1 MRAGFLHTS
10 LSQTSYRQ
18 ASFRQACLWRAGLLA
33 LAVGAACSSPKPA
46 DSPEAAAPGAAGA
59 AEAEVLPELT
69 PVPPPENIVGVAT
82 LRTPAHT
89 LDTALGWT
97 GLGLDFR
104 MFLSSGVGAAI
115 LPVLDLEAPVDAVM
129 TLDPK
134 VKNRPRVLFAASIG
148 LTSRE
153 AALEAFQG
161 LEFPVEFVEPGIHSV
176 RPNAKTLCFVAPA
189 LGKAKARLVCSDD
202 RESVELLSPYLTR
215 GKPSD
220 ATGDADL
227 HVELRGDAAWRQFG
241 DKARLLELTIPM
253 LLGEVSIGNPEFD
266 TALRDGATALVD
278 ELILSLGELRD
289 LRLDARLHDDPNAAA
304 TNELDVEL
312 QLSFNAQRSLV
323 ARAFADGEGR
333 SSVAPDTFWKLPVD
347 ATQAVYY
354 SVGNP
359 TLTEGAVNVLERLF
373 ESGLGHLGASANV
386 KRAWP
391 AAFKQAMDVRGPI
404 VSARGNIPKEALPAA
419 LDPREQLRAELG
431 YAVIGVEDPE
441 SRYGAWFQRTL
452 ELYEDGALRKSL
464 AAKYG
469 LDPAKL
475 PKAQTKKG
483 PARLRDAKT
492 YELGLPAALFSE
504 ALAEKGVDPKQ
515 LAPIPIV
522 LISCREGTYTW
533 FGLSSY
539 GSVLEQKLSAVLTAS
554 TPEGTLAT
562 RAGLERLRRESSNVA
577 GFQTLAGLASGP
589 SFGDRT
595 IATHLAPFADN
606 QVPML
611 VRARGLST
619 GAAGPGPTGSL
630 QVRVPAA
637 LFRDIAMAAV
647 ASKR

>member
-1 MRAGFLHTS
+1 MP
-10 LSQTSYRQ
+10 
-18 ASFRQACLWRAGLLA
+18 RAGLFA
-33 LAVGAACSSPKPA
+33 LAAVAACSTPKTA
-46 DSPEAAAPGAAGA
+46 DNPEAGATAATSA
-59 AEAEVLPELT
+59 AEAEVLPELS
-69 PVPPPENIVGVAT
+69 PVAPPEHIVGVAT
-82 LRTPAHT
+82 LRTPART
-89 LDTALGWT
+89 LDTAMGWT

-104 MFLSSGVGAAI
+104 MFLSSGAGAAI

-189 LGKAKARLVCSDD
+189 LGKAKARLVCGDD
-202 RESVELLSPYLTR
+202 REAVELLSPYLTR

-220 ATGDADL
+220 STGDADL
-227 HVELRGDAAWRQFG
+227 HVELRAEPAWRQFG
-241 DKARLLELTIPM
+241 DKAQLLELAIPM

-266 TALRDGATALVD
+266 AALRDGATALV
-278 ELILSLGELRD
+278 EEVILSLGELRD
-289 LRLDARLHDDPNAAA
+289 LRLDARLKGDASASA
-304 TNELDVEL
+304 TTAGGNELDL
-312 QLSFNAQRSLV
+312 DIQLAFNAQRSLM
-323 ARAFADGEGR
+323 ARALADGESR
-333 SSVAPDTFWKLPVD
+333 ASVAPDTFWKLPAD

-354 SVGNP
+354 AVGNP

-391 AAFKQAMDVRGPI
+391 AAFDQAMGVRGPV
-404 VSARGNIPKEALPAA
+404 VSARGSVPKEALPAS
-419 LDPREQLRAELG
+419 LDAREQLRSELG
-431 YAVIGVEDPE
+431 YAVVGVEDPDN
-441 SRYGAWFQRTL
+441 RYSAWFQRTL

-475 PKAQTKKG
+475 PKAQIKKG
-483 PARLRDAKT
+483 PARLAEAKT
-492 YELGLPAALFSE
+492 YEVALPAALFSDAFE
-504 ALAEKGVDPKQ
+504 KKGVDPKT

-522 LISCREGTYTW
+522 LTSCRDGQYTW
-533 FGLSSY
+533 IGLSSY
-539 GSVLEQKLSAVLTAS
+539 GSVLEQKLTAVLTAS
-554 TPEGTLAT
+554 GPEGSLAT
-562 RAGLERLRRESSNVA
+562 RPGLERLRQEKSSVA

-589 SFGDRT
+589 SFGESEFESALT
-595 IATHLAPFADN
+595 PFADN
-606 QVPML
+606 QVPIL
-611 VRARGLST
+611 LRARGMTS
-619 GAAGPGPTGSL
+619 GPGGPGPTGSFQL
-630 QVRVPAA
+630 RVPAT

-647 ASKR
+647 AHKAR